1 MKTKRFFPMFVDL
14 SDKKIVVVGG
24 GNIATRRVKTLLQFT
39 RNITAVAPKTTMELH
54 ELGKAGYVN
63 LINRPVKR
71 SDFDMAYMVIAATND
86 WKLNDEIHRVCKEE
100 GIYVNVADDKSKC
113 DFYFPGVYMK
123 DEVVV
128 GITASGLNHKKAR
141 KVRVAIQEAMEE
153 STENE
158 KDRNR
163 DRKQRKP
170 AGSIAEP
177 DGTEIYSGCSSG
189 ASGRNPHHENHR

>member
-1 MKTKRFFPMFVDL
+1 MKNKRFFPMFVDL

-24 GNIATRRVKTLLQFT
+24 GNIATRRIKTLLQFT

-54 ELGKAGYVN
+54 ELGKAGFVN

-71 SDFDMAYMVIAATND
+71 SDFTMAFMVIAATND
-86 WKLNDEIHRVCKEE
+86 WELNDEIYRVCKEE

-113 DFYFPGVYMK
+113 DFYFPGIYMQ

-141 KVRVAIQEAMEE
+141 KVRVAIQEAMEA
-153 STENE
+153 SDNE
-158 KDRNR
+158 
-163 DRKQRKP
+163 
-170 AGSIAEP
+170 E
-177 DGTEIYSGCSSG
+177 
-189 ASGRNPHHENHR
+189 

>member
-1 MKTKRFFPMFVDL
+1 MKNKRFFPMFVDL

-24 GNIATRRVKTLLQFT
+24 GNIATRRIKTLLQFT

-54 ELGKAGYVN
+54 ELGKAGFVN

-71 SDFDMAYMVIAATND
+71 SDFTMAFMVIAATND
-86 WKLNDEIHRVCKEE
+86 WKLNDEIYRVCKEE

-113 DFYFPGVYMK
+113 DFYFPGIYMQ

-141 KVRVAIQEAMEE
+141 KVRVAIQEAMEAIRLRSE
-153 STENE
+153 AE
-158 KDRNR
+158 KASSRYCR
-163 DRKQRKP
+163 ARW
-170 AGSIAEP
+170 
-177 DGTEIYSGCSSG
+177 SGIT
-189 ASGRNPHHENHR
+189 

>member
-1 MKTKRFFPMFVDL
+1 MKNKRFFPMFVDL

-24 GNIATRRVKTLLQFT
+24 GNIATRRIKTLLQFT

-54 ELGKAGYVN
+54 ELGKAGFVN

-71 SDFDMAYMVIAATND
+71 SDFAMAFMVIAATND
-86 WKLNDEIHRVCKEE
+86 WKLNDEIYRVCKEQ

-113 DFYFPGVYMK
+113 DFYFPGIYMQ

-141 KVRVAIQEAMEE
+141 RVRRG
-153 STENE
+153 N
-158 KDRNR
+158 
-163 DRKQRKP
+163 
-170 AGSIAEP
+170 
-177 DGTEIYSGCSSG
+177 SGG
-189 ASGRNPHHENHR
+189 NGGIRQ

>member
-1 MKTKRFFPMFVDL
+1 MKNKRFFPMFVDL

-24 GNIATRRVKTLLQFT
+24 GNITRRIKTLLQFT

-54 ELGKAGYVN
+54 ELGKAGFVN

-71 SDFDMAYMVIAATND
+71 SDFTMAFMVIAATND
-86 WKLNDEIHRVCKEE
+86 WKLNDEIYRVCKEE

-113 DFYFPGVYMK
+113 DFYFPGIYMQ

-141 KVRVAIQEAMEE
+141 KVRVAIQEAMEA
-153 STENE
+153 SDNE
-158 KDRNR
+158 
-163 DRKQRKP
+163 
-170 AGSIAEP
+170 E
-177 DGTEIYSGCSSG
+177 
-189 ASGRNPHHENHR
+189 

>member
-1 MKTKRFFPMFVDL
+1 MKNKRFFPMFVDL

-24 GNIATRRVKTLLQFT
+24 GNIATRRIKTLLQFT

-54 ELGKAGYVN
+54 ELGKAGFVN

-71 SDFDMAYMVIAATND
+71 SDFTMAFMVIAATND
-86 WKLNDEIHRVCKEE
+86 LKLNDEIYRVCKEE

-113 DFYFPGVYMK
+113 DFYFPGIYMQ

-141 KVRVAIQEAMEE
+141 KVRVAIQEAMEA
-153 STENE
+153 SDNE
-158 KDRNR
+158 
-163 DRKQRKP
+163 
-170 AGSIAEP
+170 E
-177 DGTEIYSGCSSG
+177 
-189 ASGRNPHHENHR
+189 